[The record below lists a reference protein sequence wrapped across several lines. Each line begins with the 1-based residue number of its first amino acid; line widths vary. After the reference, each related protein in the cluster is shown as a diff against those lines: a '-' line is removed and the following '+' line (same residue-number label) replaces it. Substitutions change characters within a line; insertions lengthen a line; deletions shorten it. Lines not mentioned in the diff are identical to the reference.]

1 MNDIGRIS
9 DRDYRRMRR
18 PRLWWLPF
26 TSVMLLAFV
35 SGVAVKGKNSK
46 AITFEEALTTLA
58 GNPPEEWE
66 QLQNVGAI
74 PRHIDLGITMLDE
87 WSHHNSVAGRDAAIY
102 LGQLADRVTK
112 IVRERSY
119 DPNDPYRDYYRE
131 YLDLIKKEIR

>member
-26 TSVMLLAFV
+26 TSVILLAFA

-46 AITFEEALTTLA
+46 SITLEEALTTLE

-66 QLQNVGAI
+66 QLQNIGAI
-74 PRHIDLGITMLDE
+74 PRSIFRGADMLEAWAD
-87 WSHHNSVAGRDAAIY
+87 NADDAGDNAAIY
-102 LGQLADRVTK
+102 LGQIARRFTH
-112 IVRERSY
+112 IVRQRYDDPADPHRERY
-119 DPNDPYRDYYRE
+119 QE
-131 YLDLIKKEIR
+131 FLDLIRKEMQ